1 LVERAYDWFVPAW
14 ASLGQKKYVAAY
26 HDQLHQLLIKFAFDR
41 LHEVRLN
48 RFVRTHPRSANK
60 GTVAHDEYMELGNRL
75 FAMFPKM
82 RSLKGY
88 IRSGT
93 YVGLAQKTKKFSQKY
108 YRNMRKTTERRNWTS
123 LVE

>member
-1 LVERAYDWFVPAW
+1 M
-14 ASLGQKKYVAAY
+14 
-26 HDQLHQLLIKFAFDR
+26 
-41 LHEVRLN
+41 HEVHLN
-48 RFVRTHPRSANK
+48 RFGRTHPRIANK

-93 YVGLAQKTKKFSQKY
+93 YVGLAQKNKEVF
-108 YRNMRKTTERRNWTS
+108 TEILSKHEKDNREEAIGQVWESN
-123 LVE
+123 